1 MLVKVSFAKINGEK
15 VLVQW
20 NFVIFS
26 VSNCFTLFKIF
37 GDTHSCRKN
46 LFFQFVFS
54 DQSYLLYL
62 WQGNVLFLAF
72 HSLLHANKQSK
83 HIKFTELFEN
93 FLFLIL
99 VLLR

>member
-37 GDTHSCRKN
+37 GDTHSYVGKTYFSS
-46 LFFQFVFS
+46 LFF
-54 DQSYLLYL
+54 L
-62 WQGNVLFLAF
+62 
-72 HSLLHANKQSK
+72 
-83 HIKFTELFEN
+83 IKVIYSIFDKEMFW
-93 FLFLIL
+93 F
-99 VLLR
+99 